1 VGVFGD
7 LLAALIN
14 RLRQLRLLLSGRPNS
29 DEPKVDGRDDKD

>member
-14 RLRQLRLLLSGRPNS
+14 RLRQLRLLLSGKP
-29 DEPKVDGRDDKD
+29 DVEEPKGDGKGEKK